1 MNMRTWLTARET
13 KDLLGVSA
21 ARVMQLKSAGEL
33 VCDYDINGH
42 CQFARESV
50 DRCLS
55 ERTIR
60 KASSNADGE
69 RRASENADIRAKAKR
84 EREREAKRLLDLA
97 EEKVAREKVIVK
109 YLGRIAKA
117 LERS

>member
-1 MNMRTWLTARET
+1 MRSWLTTRET
-13 KDLLGVSA
+13 REILGVSHS
-21 ARVMQLKSAGEL
+21 RVMQLKSAGEL
-33 VCDYDINGH
+33 VCDYDIDGH

-60 KASSNADGE
+60 KASTNADGE

-84 EREREAKRLLDLA
+84 EREREAKRRLA
-97 EEKVAREKVIVK
+97 LEEEKVEREKAGLKCLVW
-109 YLGRIAKA
+109 IAKA
-117 LERS
+117 LERHDS